1 MSAWGLSDNTTI
13 AGTVTHYIANTNIVG
28 ATTYFLQNLN
38 AGDYLTISGVSGK
51 YQVADIT
58 SNTALSLT
66 TIPQSAGTTKKVF
79 VQQGPKYELSSN
91 AAPVARQS
99 NTVSIET
106 VFGVDSTEM
115 VTVAVDTVAIAN
127 VGAGYQ
133 RLANATAI
141 TANTTGVF
149 TTTGSTQ
156 PTRNATA
163 TLSFT
168 SNVLTAI
175 TVTDRG
181 AGYAPAANTIAVT
194 ANTSFVIATTGL
206 SQPTTNALGTISFTT
221 GGSASNASHSGW
233 VTFISYT
240 DAFGNPR
247 EKSEV
252 LVALSKNG
260 ITNDD
265 EDTKFPD

>member
-1 MSAWGLSDNTTI
+1 MSSWGLSDNTTI
-13 AGTVTHYIANTNIVG
+13 AGTVVHYIANANLVG
-28 ATTYFLQNLN
+28 TTTYFLANLN

-66 TIPQSAGTTKKVF
+66 TIPQTAGTTKKVF

>member
-1 MSAWGLSDNTTI
+1 MSSWGNTDNTTI
-13 AGTVTHYIANTNIVG
+13 AGTVTVYAANTNVVG
-28 ATTYFLQNLN
+28 ASTYFTVNVK
-38 AGDYLTISGVSGK
+38 AGDYLTISGQGK
-51 YQVADIT
+51 YQIAEVT
-58 SNTALSLT
+58 SNTALTLT
-66 TIPQSAGTTKKVF
+66 TIPTAAASGKVVF
-79 VQQGPKYELSSN
+79 LQQGPKYELSN
-91 AAPVARQS
+91 NTMPVTRQS
-99 NTVSIET
+99 NTVSIQT
-106 VFGVDSTEM
+106 IFGVDSTEM

-149 TTTGSTQ
+149 TTTGSVL

-168 SNVLTAI
+168 NNVLSAI

-194 ANTSFVIATTGL
+194 ANTSFVIATTGA
-206 SQPTTNALGTISFTT
+206 SQPTINALGTISFTT
-221 GGSASNASHSGW
+221 GGLASNASHTGW
-233 VTFISYT
+233 VSVITYT
-240 DAFGNPR
+240 DAFGNLR

-252 LVALSKNG
+252 LVAMSKNG
-260 ITNDD
+260 ITGDD
-265 EDTKFPD
+265 EDVTFPD